1 MAWELELAK
10 EALRFLEKL
19 RDDSLKERLRMAL
32 EALRE
37 NPFHAGVVKMA
48 GNAALYRVRVGGYR
62 IIYEANQGRLRV
74 LVVKIGKRGDVYR

>member
-10 EALRFLEKL
+10 EALRFLERI
-19 RDDSLKERLRMAL
+19 RDEALNQRMRLAL

-37 NPFHAGVVKMA
+37 NPFHAGTIKMA
-48 GNAALYRVRVGGYR
+48 EGGERYRVRVGNYR
-62 IIYEANQGRLRV
+62 IVYEVNQGRLRV

>member
-10 EALRFLEKL
+10 EALRFLERM
-19 RDDSLKERLRMAL
+19 RDESLNQRLRLAL

-37 NPFHAGVVKMA
+37 NPFHAGTIKMA
-48 GNAALYRVRVGGYR
+48 GGGERYRVRVGNYR
-62 IIYEANQGRLRV
+62 IVYEVNQGRLRV